1 MNQWQNRYKKITILA
16 AGMFTG
22 AAMVLNGCGDGSG
35 QEERGKGTLEAQPML
50 SSLEAETVNM
60 EEKYC
65 KGELTREE
73 YLILAKDYGEN
84 NRVREERDLLEQSYR
99 LYDDAEAFQLLQT
112 LTVNL
117 VEEEPQLRQAAETL
131 SASLTQDDTVGE
143 AIQTLTGE
151 EWFRTMMPKLRE
163 GQRSYYL
170 DGDGELYFQVGYG
183 ADGAEVTKVWYVA
196 GGRSIFLQNTE
207 NTLKIVICTGDAIES
222 YYLDAGTGSI
232 TREQGTMKNDVLT
245 GEYTCDIYS
254 GEAPVDWYSLWNS
267 RGGLEYTIYQG
278 EFDDAGQTLVKQP
291 GEAELK
297 KLLEGSGYQKAVL
310 YAYDAADGR
319 CLWQGL
325 DGENTVESYSFGSD
339 MLGLQ
344 SVPEYTAYEA
354 QPMAEQNEEE
364 TSGAS
369 GETADNIARVR
380 VFDGEIQWYDGKYWV
395 SAGKAA
401 DLIQEDPFLA
411 YEERENPYGTQVAS
425 AQSEE
430 GAQPGEGG
438 SSAGEIKTDVLHKNI
453 GTVTLASDKPA
464 VDNKNKT
471 GTTTTAKPAATPK
484 PSSTN
489 KPSTTN
495 KPSSTTNTAN
505 SNSGS
510 SGGNSSSG
518 SNAGGNSSSGNG
530 SSSGGGSGSSGGSSS
545 SAGGST
551 SSGGSSS
558 SGGGS
563 SSGGNTSSGG
573 NNSSGGSGSDSG
585 SSSGGGSGSDSGSS
599 SGGGSGSD
607 SGSSSGG
614 GSGSDSGSSS
624 GGGSSS
630 DSGSSSGGGSGSD
643 SGSSSGGGSGSE
655 SGSGS
660 GSGSDSGGSSGGSG
674 SGGDVDVDWSPDIM

>member
-1 MNQWQNRYKKITILA
+1 MKQWQNRQKKIAFLA
-16 AGMFTG
+16 AGILSG
-22 AAMVLNGCGDGSG
+22 AAIVFTGCGDGNT
-35 QEERGKGTLEAQPML
+35 QEEHVVGTLEAQPIL
-50 SSLEAETVNM
+50 SSLEVEIVNM
-60 EEKYC
+60 ETKYR

-73 YLILAKDYGEN
+73 YLTLAKDYGEIG
-84 NRVREERDLLEQSYR
+84 RVREERDLLEQSYR
-99 LYDDAEAFQLLQT
+99 LYDDTEAFELLQT
-112 LTVNL
+112 LAVNL
-117 VEEEPQLRQAAETL
+117 VEEEPQIRQTAETL
-131 SASLTQDDTVGE
+131 TENLTQDDTVGE
-143 AIQTLTGE
+143 AIQALTGE
-151 EWFRTMMPKLRE
+151 EWFHTLMPKLRE

-183 ADGAEVTKVWYVA
+183 ADGAEVTKVWYTA

-207 NTLKIVICTGDAIES
+207 NTLKIVICTGDAIVS

-254 GEAPVDWYSLWNS
+254 GENGVALFSLWNN
-267 RGGLEYTIYQG
+267 RGELKYTTYQG
-278 EFDDAGQTLVKQP
+278 EFDDEGKTLLEQP

-310 YAYDAADGR
+310 YAYDASTGR

-325 DGENTVESYSFGSD
+325 DSDATVESYSFGGD

-344 SVPEYTAYEA
+344 SVPEYSAYEA

-364 TSGAS
+364 SVEGADGAEEGS
-369 GETADNIARVR
+369 IEPGGSETADNIARVR

-411 YEERENPYGTQVAS
+411 YEERENASGTQVAS
-425 AQSEE
+425 AQSAE
-430 GAQPGEGG
+430 GKQPGEPGENG
-438 SSAGEIKTDVLHKNI
+438 TSTGEIKAAAGNKNT
-453 GTVTLASDKPA
+453 GTVTLASNKPA

-471 GTTTTAKPAATPK
+471 GTTSTAKPAATPK
-484 PSSTN
+484 PSTTN
-489 KPSTTN
+489 KPSTT
-495 KPSSTTNTAN
+495 TNTVG
-505 SNSGS
+505 SSSGS
-510 SGGNSSSG
+510 GSSAGGNTNSGGNSSSG
-518 SNAGGNSSSGNG
+518 G
-530 SSSGGGSGSSGGSSS
+530 SS

-563 SSGGNTSSGG
+563 SSSSGSSSSGG
-573 NNSSGGSGSDSG
+573 NSGSGGGSSSGSG
-585 SSSGGGSGSDSGSS
+585 SSSGGSTN
-599 SGGGSGSD
+599 SGGN
-607 SGSSSGG
+607 SSSGG

-630 DSGSSSGGGSGSD
+630 DSGSSSGGSSGSD
-643 SGSSSGGGSGSE
+643 SSGSSGGGG
-655 SGSGS
+655 
-660 GSGSDSGGSSGGSG
+660 GSDSGGSSGGGSG
-674 SGGDVDVDWSPDIM
+674 SDSGSNSGGGSGSDSGGSSGGDVDVDWSPDIM

>member
-22 AAMVLNGCGDGSG
+22 AAMVLTGCGDGSG
-35 QEERGKGTLEAQPML
+35 QEERGRGTLEAQPML
-50 SSLEAETVNM
+50 SSLETEIVNLET
-60 EEKYC
+60 KYSE
-65 KGELTREE
+65 GELTGEE
-73 YLILAKDYGEN
+73 YLILAKDYNESG
-84 NRVREERDLLEQSYR
+84 RVREERDLLEQSYR

-183 ADGAEVTKVWYVA
+183 ADGAEVTKVWYAA
-196 GGRSIFLQNTE
+196 GGRSIFLQNAE

-222 YYLDAGTGSI
+222 YYLNARTGSV

-267 RGGLEYTIYQG
+267 RGGLEYTTYQG

-310 YAYDAADGR
+310 YAYDAAASR

-325 DGENTVESYSFGSD
+325 DGEDTVESYSFGSD

-484 PSSTN
+484 PSTTN
-489 KPSTTN
+489 KPSTT
-495 KPSSTTNTAN
+495 TNTA
-505 SNSGS
+505 
-510 SGGNSSSG
+510 
-518 SNAGGNSSSGNG
+518 G
-530 SSSGGGSGSSGGSSS
+530 SSSESGSGSGE
-545 SAGGST
+545 ST
-551 SSGGSSS
+551 S

-563 SSGGNTSSGG
+563 SSDSGGSSGG
-573 NNSSGGSGSDSG
+573 DN
-585 SSSGGGSGSDSGSS
+585 
-599 SGGGSGSD
+599 
-607 SGSSSGG
+607 
-614 GSGSDSGSSS
+614 GSDSGSSS

-630 DSGSSSGGGSGSD
+630 DSGSSSGGSSGSDSGGSGSDSGSGSEGGGGSD
-643 SGSSSGGGSGSE
+643 SGSSSGGDSGSD

-660 GSGSDSGGSSGGSG
+660 GSGSDSGGNSGGSG

>member
-22 AAMVLNGCGDGSG
+22 AAMVLTGCGDGSG
-35 QEERGKGTLEAQPML
+35 QEERGRGTLEAQPML
-50 SSLEAETVNM
+50 SSLETEIVNLET
-60 EEKYC
+60 KYSE
-65 KGELTREE
+65 GELTGEE
-73 YLILAKDYGEN
+73 YLILAKDYNESG
-84 NRVREERDLLEQSYR
+84 RVREERDLLEQSYR

-183 ADGAEVTKVWYVA
+183 ADGAEVTKVWYAA

-207 NTLKIVICTGDAIES
+207 NTLKIVICTGDVIES

-267 RGGLEYTIYQG
+267 RGGLEYTTYQG
-278 EFDDAGQTLVKQP
+278 EFDDAGHTLLEQP
-291 GEAELK
+291 GDAELK

-325 DGENTVESYSFGSD
+325 DGEDTVESYSFGSD

-484 PSSTN
+484 PSTTN
-489 KPSTTN
+489 KPSTT
-495 KPSSTTNTAN
+495 TNTA
-505 SNSGS
+505 
-510 SGGNSSSG
+510 
-518 SNAGGNSSSGNG
+518 G
-530 SSSGGGSGSSGGSSS
+530 SSSESGSGSGE
-545 SAGGST
+545 ST
-551 SSGGSSS
+551 S

-563 SSGGNTSSGG
+563 SSDSGGSSGG
-573 NNSSGGSGSDSG
+573 DN
-585 SSSGGGSGSDSGSS
+585 
-599 SGGGSGSD
+599 
-607 SGSSSGG
+607 
-614 GSGSDSGSSS
+614 GSDSGSSS

-630 DSGSSSGGGSGSD
+630 DSGSSSGGSSGSDSGGSGSDSGSGSEGGGGSD
-643 SGSSSGGGSGSE
+643 SGSSSGGDSGSD

-660 GSGSDSGGSSGGSG
+660 GSGSDSGGNSGGSG

>member
-1 MNQWQNRYKKITILA
+1 MKQWQNRQKKIAFLA
-16 AGMFTG
+16 AGILSGSAIVFT
-22 AAMVLNGCGDGSG
+22 GCGDGNT
-35 QEERGKGTLEAQPML
+35 QEEHVVGTLEAQPIL
-50 SSLEAETVNM
+50 SSLEVEIVNM
-60 EEKYC
+60 ETKYC

-73 YLILAKDYGEN
+73 YLTLAKDYGEIG
-84 NRVREERDLLEQSYR
+84 RVREERDLLEQSYR
-99 LYDDAEAFQLLQT
+99 LYDDTEAFELLQT

-117 VEEEPQLRQAAETL
+117 VEEEPQIRQVAETL
-131 SASLTQDDTVGE
+131 TENLTQDDTVGE
-143 AIQTLTGE
+143 AIQALTGE
-151 EWFRTMMPKLRE
+151 EWFRTLMPKLRE

-183 ADGAEVTKVWYVA
+183 ADGAEVTKVWYTA

-207 NTLKIVICTGDAIES
+207 NTLKIVICTGDAIAS

-254 GEAPVDWYSLWNS
+254 GENGVDLSSLWNS
-267 RGGLEYTIYQG
+267 RGELEYTTYQG
-278 EFDDAGQTLVKQP
+278 EFDDEGKTLLEQP

-310 YAYDAADGR
+310 YAYDASTGR

-325 DGENTVESYSFGSD
+325 DSDATVESYSFGGD

-344 SVPEYTAYEA
+344 NVPEYTTYEA
-354 QPMAEQNEEE
+354 QPMAEQNAEE

-411 YEERENPYGTQVAS
+411 YEERENASGTQVAS
-425 AQSEE
+425 AQSAE
-430 GAQPGEGG
+430 GEQPGEPGENG
-438 SSAGEIKTDVLHKNI
+438 NSTGEIKAAAGNKNT
-453 GTVTLASDKPA
+453 GTVTLASNKPA
-464 VDNKNKT
+464 ADNKNKT
-471 GTTTTAKPAATPK
+471 GTTSTTKPAATPK
-484 PSSTN
+484 PSTTN
-489 KPSTTN
+489 KPSTT
-495 KPSSTTNTAN
+495 TNTAG
-505 SNSGS
+505 SSSGSGSSAGGNTS
-510 SGGNSSSG
+510 SGGNS
-518 SNAGGNSSSGNG
+518 N
-530 SSSGGGSGSSGGSSS
+530 SGGSS

-551 SSGGSSS
+551 SSGGGSSSGSGSSSSGGNSS

-563 SSGGNTSSGG
+563 SSGGSTDSGGNSSSGG
-573 NNSSGGSGSDSG
+573 GSSSGGSGSDSG
-585 SSSGGGSGSDSGSS
+585 SSSGGSSGSDSGSSSGGSSGSDSGGSSGGGSGSDSGSS

-607 SGSSSGG
+607 SG
-614 GSGSDSGSSS
+614 GS
-624 GGGSSS
+624 
-630 DSGSSSGGGSGSD
+630 
-643 SGSSSGGGSGSE
+643 
-655 SGSGS
+655 
-660 GSGSDSGGSSGGSG
+660 

>member
-1 MNQWQNRYKKITILA
+1 MKQWQNRQKKIAFLA
-16 AGMFTG
+16 AGILSG
-22 AAMVLNGCGDGSG
+22 AAIVFTGCGDGNT
-35 QEERGKGTLEAQPML
+35 QEEHVVGTLEAQPIL
-50 SSLEAETVNM
+50 SSLEVEIVNM
-60 EEKYC
+60 ETKYR

-73 YLILAKDYGEN
+73 YLTLAKDYSEIG
-84 NRVREERDLLEQSYR
+84 RVREERDLLEQSYR
-99 LYDDAEAFQLLQT
+99 LYDDTEAFELLQT

-117 VEEEPQLRQAAETL
+117 VEEEPQIRQTAETL
-131 SASLTQDDTVGE
+131 TENLTQDDTVGE
-143 AIQTLTGE
+143 AIQALTGE
-151 EWFRTMMPKLRE
+151 EWFRTLMPKLRE

-183 ADGAEVTKVWYVA
+183 ADGAEVTKVWYTA

-207 NTLKIVICTGDAIES
+207 NTLKIVICTGDAIAS

-245 GEYTCDIYS
+245 GEYTCDISS
-254 GEAPVDWYSLWNS
+254 GENGVDLASLWNS
-267 RGGLEYTIYQG
+267 RGELEYTTYQG
-278 EFDDAGQTLVKQP
+278 EFDDEGKTLLEQP

-310 YAYDAADGR
+310 YAYDASTGR

-325 DGENTVESYSFGSD
+325 DSDAAVESYSFGGD

-344 SVPEYTAYEA
+344 SVPEYTPYEA
-354 QPMAEQNEEE
+354 QPMTEQDVEE
-364 TSGAS
+364 TVEGADGAEDS
-369 GETADNIARVR
+369 IEPDSSETTDNIARVR

-411 YEERENPYGTQVAS
+411 YEERENASGTQVAS

-430 GAQPGEGG
+430 GEQPGENG
-438 SSAGEIKTDVLHKNI
+438 SSTGEIKVAAGNKNT
-453 GTVTLASDKPA
+453 GTVTLASNKPA

-484 PSSTN
+484 PSTTN
-489 KPSTTN
+489 KPSTT
-495 KPSSTTNTAN
+495 TNTVG
-505 SNSGS
+505 SSSGS
-510 SGGNSSSG
+510 GSSAGGNTNSGGNSSSG
-518 SNAGGNSSSGNG
+518 G
-530 SSSGGGSGSSGGSSS
+530 SS

-563 SSGGNTSSGG
+563 SSGSGSSSSGG
-573 NNSSGGSGSDSG
+573 NGSSGSGNSSGGSSGSDSGSSSGGSSGSDSGGSGSDSG
-585 SSSGGGSGSDSGSS
+585 SSSGGGSGSDSSGSSGGGGGSDSGGS

-614 GSGSDSGSSS
+614 GSGSG
-624 GGGSSS
+624 
-630 DSGSSSGGGSGSD
+630 
-643 SGSSSGGGSGSE
+643 
-655 SGSGS
+655 
-660 GSGSDSGGSSGGSG
+660 SGGSSGG
-674 SGGDVDVDWSPDIM
+674 DVDIDWSPDIM

>member
-22 AAMVLNGCGDGSG
+22 AAMVLTGCGDGSG
-35 QEERGKGTLEAQPML
+35 QEERGRGTLEAQPML
-50 SSLEAETVNM
+50 SSLEAEIVNL
-60 EEKYC
+60 ETKYSE
-65 KGELTREE
+65 GELTGEE
-73 YLILAKDYGEN
+73 YLILAKDYNESG
-84 NRVREERDLLEQSYR
+84 RVREERDLLEQSYR

-117 VEEEPQLRQAAETL
+117 VEEEPQLKQTAETL
-131 SASLTQDDTVGE
+131 SASLTQEDTLGE
-143 AIQTLTGE
+143 AIQILTGE

-170 DGDGELYFQVGYG
+170 DSDSKLYLQVGYG
-183 ADGAEVTKVWYVA
+183 DDGTEDTKAWYTA
-196 GGRSIFLQNTE
+196 GERSIFLQNTE

-222 YYLDAGTGSI
+222 YYLDAGTGSV

-245 GEYTCDIYS
+245 GDYTCDIYS
-254 GEAPVDWYSLWNS
+254 GEAFVDLYSLWNS
-267 RGGLEYTIYQG
+267 RGDLEYTTYQG
-278 EFDDAGQTLVKQP
+278 KFDDVGQTLVKQP

-310 YAYDAADGR
+310 YAYDAAASR

-325 DGENTVESYSFGSD
+325 DGEDTVESYSFGVD

-411 YEERENPYGTQVAS
+411 YEEREKPYGAQVAS
-425 AQSEE
+425 AQS
-430 GAQPGEGG
+430 AEGG
-438 SSAGEIKTDVLHKNI
+438 SSEGEIKVAAGNKNI
-453 GTVTLASDKPA
+453 GTITIESNKPA

-484 PSSTN
+484 PSATPQ
-489 KPSTTN
+489 PSAETTTTN
-495 KPSSTTNTAN
+495 SNTDNTSSNN
-505 SNSGS
+505 SNSND
-510 SGGNSSSG
+510 SGNSDSGNSSD
-518 SNAGGNSSSGNG
+518 GG
-530 SSSGGGSGSSGGSSS
+530 
-545 SAGGST
+545 
-551 SSGGSSS
+551 
-558 SGGGS
+558 
-563 SSGGNTSSGG
+563 
-573 NNSSGGSGSDSG
+573 
-585 SSSGGGSGSDSGSS
+585 
-599 SGGGSGSD
+599 
-607 SGSSSGG
+607 
-614 GSGSDSGSSS
+614 
-624 GGGSSS
+624 SS
-630 DSGSSSGGGSGSD
+630 DSGSSDSGNNSDGGSSD
-643 SGSSSGGGSGSE
+643 SGSS
-655 SGSGS
+655 
-660 GSGSDSGGSSGGSG
+660 DSGDSSDNGGG
-674 SGGDVDVDWSPDIM
+674 SGGDVDVEWSPDIM

>member
-35 QEERGKGTLEAQPML
+35 QEERGRGTLEAQPML
-50 SSLEAETVNM
+50 SSLEAEIVNM

-73 YLILAKDYGEN
+73 YLILAKDYGEG

-183 ADGAEVTKVWYVA
+183 ADGAEVTKVWYAA

-207 NTLKIVICTGDAIES
+207 NTLKIVICTGDVIES

-310 YAYDAADGR
+310 YAYDAAASR

-325 DGENTVESYSFGSD
+325 DGEDTVESYSFGSD

-484 PSSTN
+484 PSTTN
-489 KPSTTN
+489 KPSTT
-495 KPSSTTNTAN
+495 TNTAE
-505 SNSGS
+505 
-510 SGGNSSSG
+510 SSSG
-518 SNAGGNSSSGNG
+518 S
-530 SSSGGGSGSSGGSSS
+530 GSGSGE
-545 SAGGST
+545 ST
-551 SSGGSSS
+551 S

-563 SSGGNTSSGG
+563 SSDSGGSSGG
-573 NNSSGGSGSDSG
+573 DN
-585 SSSGGGSGSDSGSS
+585 
-599 SGGGSGSD
+599 
-607 SGSSSGG
+607 
-614 GSGSDSGSSS
+614 GSDSGSSS

-630 DSGSSSGGGSGSD
+630 DSGSSSGGSSGSDSGGSGSDSGSGSGGGSGSD
-643 SGSSSGGGSGSE
+643 SGSSSGG
-655 SGSGS
+655 
-660 GSGSDSGGSSGGSG
+660 DSGGS

>member
-22 AAMVLNGCGDGSG
+22 AAMVLTGCGDGSG
-35 QEERGKGTLEAQPML
+35 QEERGRGTLEAQPML
-50 SSLEAETVNM
+50 SSLETEIVNLET
-60 EEKYC
+60 KYSE
-65 KGELTREE
+65 GELTGEE
-73 YLILAKDYGEN
+73 YLILAKDYNESG
-84 NRVREERDLLEQSYR
+84 RVREERDLLEQSYR

-117 VEEEPQLRQAAETL
+117 VEEEPQLKQTAETL

-183 ADGAEVTKVWYVA
+183 ADGAEVTKVWYAA
-196 GGRSIFLQNTE
+196 GGRSIFLRNTE

-222 YYLDAGTGSI
+222 YDLDAGTGSV

-267 RGGLEYTIYQG
+267 RGGLEYTTYQG
-278 EFDDAGQTLVKQP
+278 EFDDAGHTLVKQP

-310 YAYDAADGR
+310 YAYDAAASR

-325 DGENTVESYSFGSD
+325 DGEDTVESYSFGGD

-354 QPMAEQNEEE
+354 QPMAEQNVEE
-364 TSGAS
+364 TSGAGVDGAEPGS
-369 GETADNIARVR
+369 SETADSIARVR

-411 YEERENPYGTQVAS
+411 YEEREKPYGTQVAS
-425 AQSEE
+425 AQS
-430 GAQPGEGG
+430 AEGG
-438 SSAGEIKTDVLHKNI
+438 SSAGEIKVAAGNKNI
-453 GTVTLASDKPA
+453 GTITIESNKPA

-484 PSSTN
+484 PSATPQ
-489 KPSTTN
+489 PSAETTTTN
-495 KPSSTTNTAN
+495 SNTDNTSSNN
-505 SNSGS
+505 SNSND
-510 SGGNSSSG
+510 SGNSDSGNSSD
-518 SNAGGNSSSGNG
+518 
-530 SSSGGGSGSSGGSSS
+530 
-545 SAGGST
+545 GGST
-551 SSGGSSS
+551 DSGSPDS
-558 SGGGS
+558 
-563 SSGGNTSSGG
+563 G
-573 NNSSGGSGSDSG
+573 NNSDGGSPDSG
-585 SSSGGGSGSDSGSS
+585 SSDNGDSSDNGGGSDS
-599 SGGGSGSD
+599 
-607 SGSSSGG
+607 
-614 GSGSDSGSSS
+614 
-624 GGGSSS
+624 
-630 DSGSSSGGGSGSD
+630 
-643 SGSSSGGGSGSE
+643 
-655 SGSGS
+655 
-660 GSGSDSGGSSGGSG
+660 GSG
-674 SGGDVDVDWSPDIM
+674 SGGDVDVEWSPDIM

>member
-22 AAMVLNGCGDGSG
+22 AAMVLTGCGDGSG
-35 QEERGKGTLEAQPML
+35 QEERGRGTLEAQPML
-50 SSLEAETVNM
+50 SSLEAEIVNL
-60 EEKYC
+60 ETKYSE
-65 KGELTREE
+65 GELTGEE
-73 YLILAKDYGEN
+73 YLILAKDYNESG
-84 NRVREERDLLEQSYR
+84 RVREERDLLEQSYR

-117 VEEEPQLRQAAETL
+117 VEEEPQLKQTAETL
-131 SASLTQDDTVGE
+131 SASLTQEDTLGE
-143 AIQTLTGE
+143 AIQILTGE

-170 DGDGELYFQVGYG
+170 DSDSKLYLQVGYG
-183 ADGAEVTKVWYVA
+183 DDGTEDTKAWYTA
-196 GGRSIFLQNTE
+196 GERSIFLQNTE

-222 YYLDAGTGSI
+222 YYLDAGTGSV

-245 GEYTCDIYS
+245 GDYTCDIYS
-254 GEAPVDWYSLWNS
+254 GEAFVDLYSLWNS
-267 RGGLEYTIYQG
+267 RGDLEYTTYQG
-278 EFDDAGQTLVKQP
+278 KFDDVGQTLVKQP

-310 YAYDAADGR
+310 YAYDADASR

-325 DGENTVESYSFGSD
+325 DGEDTVESYSFGVD

-344 SVPEYTAYEA
+344 SIPEYTAYEA
-354 QPMAEQNEEE
+354 QPMAEQNVEE
-364 TSGAS
+364 TSGAGADGAEPGS
-369 GETADNIARVR
+369 SETADSIARVR

-411 YEERENPYGTQVAS
+411 YEEREKPYGTQAAS
-425 AQSEE
+425 AQSAE

-484 PSSTN
+484 PSTTN
-489 KPSTTN
+489 KPSTT
-495 KPSSTTNTAN
+495 TNTA
-505 SNSGS
+505 
-510 SGGNSSSG
+510 
-518 SNAGGNSSSGNG
+518 G
-530 SSSGGGSGSSGGSSS
+530 SSSESGSGSGE
-545 SAGGST
+545 ST
-551 SSGGSSS
+551 
-558 SGGGS
+558 
-563 SSGGNTSSGG
+563 
-573 NNSSGGSGSDSG
+573 
-585 SSSGGGSGSDSGSS
+585 
-599 SGGGSGSD
+599 
-607 SGSSSGG
+607 
-614 GSGSDSGSSS
+614 SS

-630 DSGSSSGGGSGSD
+630 DSGGSSGGDNGSD
-643 SGSSSGGGSGSE
+643 SGSGSEGGGGSDSGSNSGGDSGSD

-660 GSGSDSGGSSGGSG
+660 GSGSDSGGSSGG
-674 SGGDVDVDWSPDIM
+674 DVDVDWSPDIM